1 MPVRGRPRV
10 LAIGG
15 SDSSGRAGLQMDLR
29 TIAAHGCDGL
39 SVVTAVTAQGSRG
52 VTAVHVVPPEIV
64 AAQLDAVLA
73 DDDVDAIK
81 VGMLATAA
89 TVEAVARALAP
100 LSSTPIVVDPVLAAS
115 SGEALLDEDGIAPLL
130 EKLFPLAALVTPNL
144 PEASRLTGLPVDT
157 NEQRVAAARRFTGPI
172 TAVLLKGGHAS
183 GDELVDVLV
192 DGDRVERFVHPRNAR
207 RMRGTG
213 CALASAV
220 AARLASGESLDEAVR
235 GAVEF
240 VQSEIARSPA

>member
-29 TIAAHGCDGL
+29 TIAAHECDAL

-52 VTAVHVVPPEIV
+52 VTAVHVVPPHVV

-89 TVEAVARALAP
+89 TVKAVVRALAP

-115 SGEALLDEDGIAPLL
+115 SGEALLTDDGIPPLL
-130 EKLFPLAALVTPNL
+130 EKLFPLATLVTPNL
-144 PEASRLTGLPVDT
+144 PEAARLTGLSLD
-157 NEQRVAAARRFTGPI
+157 NEEERVAVARRFAGPI
-172 TAVLLKGGHAS
+172 TAVLLKGGHGG
-183 GDELVDVLV
+183 GDELVDLLV
-192 DGDRVERFVHPRNAR
+192 DGDRVERFVHPRHLRA
-207 RMRGTG
+207 MRGTG

-220 AARLASGESLDEAVR
+220 ASRLGSGEELDEAVR
-235 GAVEF
+235 GGIGY
-240 VQSEIARSPA
+240 VQGEIARSSA

>member
-15 SDSSGRAGLQMDLR
+15 SDSSVRAGLQMDLR

-52 VTAVHVVPPEIV
+52 VSAVHVVPPEIV
-64 AAQLDAVLA
+64 TAQIAAVLA

-115 SGEALLDEDGIAPLL
+115 SGEALLDEGGIAPLL

-144 PEASRLTGLPVDT
+144 PEAARLTGLPLSTD
-157 NEQRVAAARRFTGPI
+157 EERVAAARRFVGPI
-172 TAVLLKGGHAS
+172 TAVLLKGGHGD
-183 GDELVDVLV
+183 GDELVDLLV
-192 DGDRVERFVHPRNAR
+192 DGDRVERFAHPRQPR
-207 RMRGTG
+207 GMRGTG

-220 AARLASGESLDEAVR
+220 AARLGSGEELDEAVR
-235 GAVEF
+235 AALAY
-240 VQSEIARSPA
+240 VQSEIARSSA